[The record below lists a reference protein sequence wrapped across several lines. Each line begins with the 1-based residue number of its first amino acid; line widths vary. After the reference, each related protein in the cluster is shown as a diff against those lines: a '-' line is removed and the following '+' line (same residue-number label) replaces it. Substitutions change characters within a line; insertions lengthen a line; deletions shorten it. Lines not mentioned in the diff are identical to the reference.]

1 MIKCLQRQ
9 LAWCN
14 HSGMKFDPGNEQ
26 YSVFPR
32 ALSDEN
38 GVPHKAPKRHW
49 TDKLQ
54 DRYKNMQRKV
64 FTNDL
69 LNAWLLP
76 HYSVILDAMFLIN
89 TKPLRST
96 KTVTDYLQLIY
107 SRFVKEYF
115 SSGACDV
122 HIIFD
127 SPSSDGAFN
136 PKMVEQL
143 RRDTGKK
150 SSRTCSLLISLRK
163 STSKNEMAGCD

>member
-1 MIKCLQRQ
+1 MIKCLQRR

-14 HSGMKFDPGNEQ
+14 HRGMKFDPGNEQ

-54 DRYKNMQRKV
+54 DRYKNMQHKV
-64 FTNDL
+64 FTNDF

-96 KTVTDYLQLIY
+96 KTVTDYLQLIDL
-107 SRFVKEYF
+107 SRNTSALEHVTYTSF
-115 SSGACDV
+115 
-122 HIIFD
+122 
-127 SPSSDGAFN
+127 
-136 PKMVEQL
+136 
-143 RRDTGKK
+143 
-150 SSRTCSLLISLRK
+150 LIHHLQMEPLTQKWLS
-163 STSKNEMAGCD
+163 N